1 MMIDRFLQ
9 SFSFHHMISFRVAP
23 VAFIFTL
30 VPAIAQEQENIAAK
44 EAPIDILAGHSGH
57 GDAFNE
63 GPRQKAY
70 LMKGMPKVNFPVST
84 EDPHCQAFF
93 NQGIGQLY
101 GFWNF
106 EAERSF
112 RQAAVIDP
120 DCAMSYW
127 GMARAN
133 LGNETRSKGFIEE
146 AVKRKDSA
154 TSREARHI
162 DALSKYIKTSKDKK
176 KERSEAYARDLENIL
191 LEFPDDTETRA
202 LFALQH
208 WTNSRN
214 GVKIQSHLAVDAL
227 LQQVFQ
233 VEPMHA
239 AHHFRIHL
247 WDKKKASK
255 ALASADVCGQTGP
268 GIAHLW
274 HMSGH
279 IYSKEKRYQ
288 NAVYQQEASARVD
301 HAYMMRDRIL
311 PDQIHNFAH
320 NNEWLCRN
328 LVHVGRVDDSVDL
341 ARNMATLPRH
351 PKYNTLAKK
360 SGSAYYGRKRLLS
373 AIEQFELWG
382 LLVELCKSGEIE
394 PTKDSAEQRKR
405 LHLLGIAYFRK
416 GNINAANKVIAEL
429 EQRAKS
435 SVKSPSEP
443 KAVSDAAKKPDT
455 DEEEKV
461 DAAALKAKAEADKKK
476 AVAEA
481 DKKKAVAERKKKA
494 VAERKKKEEAE
505 KRRISDVKNKLAELN
520 ILKLIHEGKLEAAG
534 EQLGKAKSMER
545 TRKALAHIELGQ
557 KAEALKIAESMVTKE
572 ATTVLPLARAT
583 HLFEVCDKKRDAEKN
598 FKKLRKLSTSID
610 LDSPVFARLA
620 PIAKRLKL
628 PVDWRIRTNPVAKV
642 ANRPALDTLG
652 PFRWKP
658 MPAAEWSLTD
668 TAGRRRSLGDY
679 NGRPVLVIFYLGFDC
694 LHCVEQLDAFAP
706 KADIFQKAG
715 IDLVAISTGS
725 QSGLGEALKVYR
737 DGGDDIPF
745 PIIADESL
753 DVFKAYRVYDDF
765 EQTPLH
771 GTFLVDAEG
780 NVRWQDI
787 SYNPF
792 TDVEFLIEES
802 RRLLENTPKVS
813 TISASVR

>member
-1 MMIDRFLQ
+1 
-9 SFSFHHMISFRVAP
+9 MISFRVAP
-23 VAFIFTL
+23 LAFFLTM
-30 VPAIAQEQENIAAK
+30 VSAIAQEKENIAAK
-44 EAPIDILAGHSGH
+44 EAPADILAGHSGH
-57 GDAFNE
+57 GEAFNE

-70 LMKGMPKVNFPVST
+70 FMKGMPKVNFPVST
-84 EDPHCQAFF
+84 KEPHCQAFF

-101 GFWNF
+101 GFWNL

-133 LGNETRSKGFIEE
+133 LGNETRSKGFIEA

-162 DALSKYIKTSKDKK
+162 DALSKYIKTPKDKK

-202 LFALQH
+202 LFTLQH

-233 VEPMHA
+233 AEPMHA

-247 WDKKKASK
+247 WDHKKASK
-255 ALASADVCGQTGP
+255 ALTSADVCGQTGP

-279 IYSKEKRYQ
+279 IYSKEKRYH

-328 LVHVGRVDDSVDL
+328 LVHVGRVGDSVDL

-360 SGSAYYGRKRLLS
+360 SGSAYHGRKRLLS
-373 AIEQFELWG
+373 AIEQFELWD
-382 LLVELCKSGEIE
+382 LLVQLCESGEIE

-416 GNINAANKVIAEL
+416 GNINAANNVIAEL
-429 EQRAKS
+429 EERAKS
-435 SVKSPSEP
+435 PVKPPSESR
-443 KAVSDAAKKPDT
+443 AVSDAVKKSGT
-455 DEEEKV
+455 DEEVKV
-461 DAAALKAKAEADKKK
+461 DETAGKAKAEADKKK
-476 AVAEA
+476 AEADKKKAEA
-481 DKKKAVAERKKKA
+481 DKKKVEADKKKA

-505 KRRISDVKNKLAELN
+505 KRRIGDLEKKLAELN

-534 EQLGKAKSMER
+534 EQLGKVKSMER
-545 TRKALAHIELGQ
+545 TRKALVHIQLGQ
-557 KAEALKIAESMVTKE
+557 KAEALKIAESMVPKE

-598 FKKLRKLSTSID
+598 FNKLRKLSTSID

-620 PIAKRLKL
+620 PIARRLKL
-628 PVDWRIRTNPVAKV
+628 PVDWRIQTNPVAKV

-658 MPAAEWSLTD
+658 MPAVEWSLTD
-668 TAGRRRSLGDY
+668 TAGRRRSLSDY

-706 KADIFQKAG
+706 KTETFRKAG

-725 QSGLGEALKVYR
+725 QSGLRESLKAYR

-787 SYNPF
+787 SYDPF

-813 TISASVR
+813 TISANVR

>member
-1 MMIDRFLQ
+1 MMIELSPQRF
-9 SFSFHHMISFRVAP
+9 FYHMISFRVIP
-23 VAFIFTL
+23 FVFLITL
-30 VPAIAQEQENIAAK
+30 IPAISQEKDKIASE
-44 EAPIDILAGHSGH
+44 EAPADILAGHSGH
-57 GDAFNE
+57 GEAFNE

-84 EDPHCQAFF
+84 KEPDCQAFF

-101 GFWNF
+101 GFWNL

-133 LGNETRSKGFIEE
+133 LGNETRSKGFIEK

-154 TSREARHI
+154 TSREAKHI
-162 DALSKYIKTSKDKK
+162 DALSKYIKTPKDKK

-208 WTNSRN
+208 WSNSRN

-227 LQQVFQ
+227 LQQVFRA
-233 VEPMHA
+233 EPMHA

-247 WDKKKASK
+247 WDHKKASK
-255 ALASADVCGQTGP
+255 ALTSADICGQTGP

-279 IYSKEKRYQ
+279 IYSKEKRYH

-328 LVHVGRVDDSVDL
+328 LVHVGRVGDSVDL

-360 SGSAYYGRKRLLS
+360 SGSAYHGRKRLLS
-373 AIEQFELWG
+373 AIEQFELWD
-382 LLVELCKSGEIE
+382 LLVQLCESGEIE
-394 PTKDSAEQRKR
+394 PTEDSAEQRKR
-405 LHLLGIAYFRK
+405 LHLLGIAHFRK
-416 GNINAANKVIAEL
+416 GNINAANNVIAEL
-429 EQRAKS
+429 EERAKS
-435 SVKSPSEP
+435 SVEPASES
-443 KAVSDAAKKPDT
+443 KVVGDLAKKPGT
-455 DEEEKV
+455 DEGEKV
-461 DAAALKAKAEADKKK
+461 DEAAGKAK
-476 AVAEA
+476 AEA

-494 VAERKKKEEAE
+494 EAE
-505 KRRISDVKNKLAELN
+505 KRRISDVNKKLAELYF
-520 ILKLIHEGKLEAAG
+520 LKLVHEGKLEAAK

-545 TRKALAHIELGQ
+545 TRKALAHIQLDQ
-557 KAEALKIAESMVTKE
+557 RAEALKIAGAMVPKE
-572 ATTVLPLARAT
+572 ANTVLPLARAT

-628 PVDWRIRTNPVAKV
+628 PVDWRIKTNPVAKV
-642 ANRPALDTLG
+642 ANRPALETLG

-694 LHCVEQLDAFAP
+694 LHCVEQLAAFSP
-706 KADIFQKAG
+706 KTETFRKAG

-725 QSGLGEALKVYR
+725 RSGLGEALKAYR

-771 GTFLVDAEG
+771 GTFLVDADG

-787 SYNPF
+787 SYDPF

-813 TISASVR
+813 TISANVH

>member
-1 MMIDRFLQ
+1 
-9 SFSFHHMISFRVAP
+9 MISFRVAP
-23 VAFIFTL
+23 LAFFLTM
-30 VPAIAQEQENIAAK
+30 VPAIAQEGENKAAK
-44 EAPIDILAGHSGH
+44 EAPADILAGHSGH
-57 GDAFNE
+57 GEAFNE

-70 LMKGMPKVNFPVST
+70 FMKGMPKVNFHVST
-84 EDPHCQAFF
+84 KEPDCQAFF
-93 NQGIGQLY
+93 NQGMGQLY
-101 GFWNF
+101 GFWNL

-133 LGNETRSKGFIEE
+133 LGNETRSKGFIEA

-162 DALSKYIKTSKDKK
+162 DALSKYIKTPKDKK

-208 WTNSRN
+208 WSNSRN

-233 VEPMHA
+233 AEPMHA

-247 WDKKKASK
+247 WDHKKASK

-279 IYSKEKRYQ
+279 IYSKEKRYH

-301 HAYMMRDRIL
+301 HAYMMRDRIM

-320 NNEWLCRN
+320 NNEWFCRN
-328 LVHVGRVDDSVDL
+328 LLHVGRVDDSVDL

-360 SGSAYYGRKRLLS
+360 SGSAYHGRKRLLS
-373 AIEQFELWG
+373 AIEQFELWD
-382 LLVELCKSGEIE
+382 LLIQLCESGEIE
-394 PTKDSAEQRKR
+394 PTKDPAEQRKR

-416 GNINAANKVIAEL
+416 GNINAANNVIAEL
-429 EQRAKS
+429 EGRT
-435 SVKSPSEP
+435 KSPVKPPPES
-443 KAVSDAAKKPDT
+443 KVVSDSAKKPDT
-455 DEEEKV
+455 DEGKGQN
-461 DAAALKAKAEADKKK
+461 DKAKVKAKTEADKKK
-476 AVAEA
+476 AL
-481 DKKKAVAERKKKA
+481 
-494 VAERKKKEEAE
+494 AERKKKEEAK
-505 KRRISDVKNKLAELN
+505 KRRIGDLEKKLTELN

-534 EQLGKAKSMER
+534 EQLGKAKSMDR
-545 TRKALAHIELGQ
+545 TRKAMAHIQSGQ
-557 KAEALKIAESMVTKE
+557 RAEALKIAESMVPKE
-572 ATTVLPLARAT
+572 ANTVLPLARAI
-583 HLFEVCDKKRDAEKN
+583 HLLEVCDKKRDAEKN

-620 PIAKRLKL
+620 PIARRLKL
-628 PVDWRIRTNPVAKV
+628 PVDWRIQTNPVAKV
-642 ANRPALDTLG
+642 ANRPALDSLG

-658 MPAAEWSLTD
+658 MPAVKWSLTD
-668 TAGRRRSLGDY
+668 TEGRKRSLGDY
-679 NGRPVLVIFYLGFDC
+679 SGRPVLVIFYLGFDC

-706 KADIFQKAG
+706 KTDTFSKAG

-725 QSGLGEALKVYR
+725 QSGLGEALKAYR

-787 SYNPF
+787 SYDPF
-792 TDVEFLIEES
+792 TDVEFLIKES

-813 TISASVR
+813 TVSSNLR

>member
-1 MMIDRFLQ
+1 
-9 SFSFHHMISFRVAP
+9 MISFRFALF
-23 VAFIFTL
+23 AFFLTIA
-30 VPAIAQEQENIAAK
+30 PAIAQEGENKAAK
-44 EAPIDILAGHSGH
+44 EAPADILAGHSGH
-57 GDAFNE
+57 GEAFNE

-70 LMKGMPKVNFPVST
+70 FMKGMPKVNFHVST
-84 EDPHCQAFF
+84 KEPDCQAFF

-101 GFWNF
+101 GFWNL

-162 DALSKYIKTSKDKK
+162 DALSKYIKTPKEKK

-208 WTNSRN
+208 WSNSRN

-233 VEPMHA
+233 AEPMHA

-247 WDKKKASK
+247 WDHKKASK

-279 IYSKEKRYQ
+279 IYSKEKRYH

-301 HAYMMRDRIL
+301 HAYMMRDRIM

-320 NNEWLCRN
+320 NNEWFCRN
-328 LVHVGRVDDSVDL
+328 LLHVGRVDDSVDL

-351 PKYNTLAKK
+351 PKYNTLSKK
-360 SGSAYYGRKRLLS
+360 SGSAYHGRKRLLS
-373 AIEQFELWG
+373 AIEQFELWD
-382 LLVELCKSGEIE
+382 LLIQLCESGEIE
-394 PTKDSAEQRKR
+394 PTKDPAEQRKR

-416 GNINAANKVIAEL
+416 GNINAANNIIAEL
-429 EQRAKS
+429 EGRT
-435 SVKSPSEP
+435 KSPVKPSPES
-443 KAVSDAAKKPDT
+443 KVVSDSAKKPDT
-455 DEEEKV
+455 DEGK
-461 DAAALKAKAEADKKK
+461 DQNDKAKAKAKAEAD
-476 AVAEA
+476 
-481 DKKKAVAERKKKA
+481 KKKA

-505 KRRISDVKNKLAELN
+505 KRRIGDLEKKLAELN
-520 ILKLIHEGKLEAAG
+520 FLKLIHEGKLETAG
-534 EQLGKAKSMER
+534 EQLRKAKSMDR
-545 TRKALAHIELGQ
+545 TRKAMAHIQSGQ
-557 KAEALKIAESMVTKE
+557 RAEALKIAESMVPKE
-572 ATTVLPLARAT
+572 AHTVLPLARAI
-583 HLFEVCDKKRDAEKN
+583 HLFEICDKKRDAEKN

-620 PIAKRLKL
+620 PIARRLKL
-628 PVDWRIRTNPVAKV
+628 PVDWRIQTNPVAKV
-642 ANRPALDTLG
+642 ANRPALDSLG

-658 MPAAEWSLTD
+658 MPAVKWSLTD
-668 TAGRRRSLGDY
+668 TEGRKRSLGDY
-679 NGRPVLVIFYLGFDC
+679 SGRPVLVIFYLGFDC

-706 KADIFQKAG
+706 KTETFRKAG

-725 QSGLGEALKVYR
+725 QNELGEALKAYR

-787 SYNPF
+787 SYDPF
-792 TDVEFLIEES
+792 TDVEFLIKES

-813 TISASVR
+813 TVSATLR